1 MAGTMT
7 ARFLMSAVNVNNLS
21 TNALQNLSRNFQMK
35 TLKCPVCGKI
45 LDLVDDHSLMVH
57 MGNFH
62 YENRSAFYYVCRKC
76 QIATEYGK
84 SKGEAWEKARRLIDK
99 CLGKFE
105 QKGLKQ

>member
-1 MAGTMT
+1 
-7 ARFLMSAVNVNNLS
+7 
-21 TNALQNLSRNFQMK
+21 MK

-45 LDLVDDHSLMVH
+45 LDLVNDHSLMVH

-76 QIATEYGK
+76 QIATEYGE
-84 SKGEAWEKARRLIDK
+84 SKGEAWEKAGQLIDK